1 MTVVVTE
8 ENTIVITQEVASV
21 IEIVKQGPQGPEGQS
36 ITNVVDNG
44 DGTLTVF
51 YGDGQSVITSDLTG
65 PTGPQG
71 STGPAGPQGPQGI
84 QGIQGLK
91 GDTGDTGPQ
100 GPIGATG
107 PQGPQGVK
115 GDTGLTGPAGATGPQ
130 GPQGLK
136 GDTGDVGP
144 QGPQGLTGPAGPQG
158 PQGIQGQTGL
168 TGATGPQGPQGL
180 TGPAGPT
187 GPQGLKGDTGDTG
200 PQGATGPAG
209 ATGADGDS
217 AYQVAVTNGFVGTEA
232 QWLASLIGPQGPQ
245 GIQGPAGDTGATGA
259 TGATG
264 PQGPAGPGV
273 AAGGVTGQ
281 VLVKTSATD
290 YDTQWTN
297 PSSLVE
303 TVFTITDGASVDIDP
318 DNGGIQTW
326 TLGANRTPTA
336 TSFASGQAVTLMIGD
351 GTAFAVTWTTVGVVW
366 VGGTAPTLPTTGY
379 GVIELWKVGS
389 TVYGAYVGA
398 VA

>member
-44 DGTLTVF
+44 NGTLTVF

-71 STGPAGPQGPQGI
+71 ATGPAGPQGPQGI
-84 QGIQGLK
+84 QGTQGLK

-107 PQGPQGVK
+107 PQGPQG
-115 GDTGLTGPAGATGPQ
+115 
-130 GPQGLK
+130 
-136 GDTGDVGP
+136 
-144 QGPQGLTGPAGPQG
+144 
-158 PQGIQGQTGL
+158 
-168 TGATGPQGPQGL
+168 
-180 TGPAGPT
+180 
-187 GPQGLKGDTGDTG
+187 LKGDTGDTG

-209 ATGADGDS
+209 PTGPQGPQGIQGLTGATGPAGATGADGDS
-217 AYQVAVTNGFVGTEA
+217 AYEVAVANGFVGTEA
-232 QWLASLIGPQGPQ
+232 QWLTSLIGPQGPQ
-245 GIQGPAGDTGATGA
+245 GIQGPAGA

-273 AAGGVTGQ
+273 AAGGTTGQ

-290 YDTQWTN
+290 YATQWAN

-303 TVFTITDGASVDIDP
+303 TVFTITDGASVDINP
-318 DNGGIQTW
+318 ANGGIQTW
-326 TLGANRTPTA
+326 TLGANRTPA
-336 TSFASGQAVTLMIGD
+336 AASFASGQSVALMIAD
-351 GTAFAVTWTTVGVVW
+351 GTAYAVTWTTIGVVW